1 MNQEVEERELTRE
14 ELLARKEEMLAFYKE
29 SLPYLQAQFEYED
42 LLAKIDEARFKRTQ
56 YQIQM
61 AMMMNPPQEEGEGS
75 QEEQREQLREEIQ
88 KERKLK
94 KS

>member
-1 MNQEVEERELTRE
+1 MNQEVEERELTHD
-14 ELLARKEEMLAFYKE
+14 ELIARKEEMLNFYKE

-42 LLAKIDEARFKRTQ
+42 LLAKIDEARFKRAQ
-56 YQIQM
+56 YQIQY
-61 AMMMNPPQEEGEGS
+61 AMIMNPPQEDESSPEA
-75 QEEQREQLREEIQ
+75 LRETIQQEQ

>member
-1 MNQEVEERELTRE
+1 MKEPAEEQGMTHE
-14 ELLARKEEMLAFYKE
+14 ELVARKEEMLIYYKE
-29 SLPYLQAQFEYED
+29 SMPYLQAQFEYED
-42 LLAKIDEARFKRTQ
+42 LLAKIDEVRFKRTQ

-61 AMMMNPPQEEGEGS
+61 AMLMNPPQESDSPDELH
-75 QEEQREQLREEIQ
+75 QELQ